1 MMVTRTFA
9 LAGAVML
16 IPVLAFAQVNATNQG
31 YLVNGP
37 DFSVVTAVGGTVCV
51 RTSDWTPARAAAAKA
66 CQQCTPD
73 LCPKPV
79 AAAPVPPKAAPTPP
93 PKAVE
98 PPPRAAPEK
107 LLPQKINFSAEALF
121 DFDKAVLKPEGKAM
135 LDDLVRTLQGAKY
148 EVIIATGHAD
158 RFGSVAYNQKLS
170 ERRANAVR
178 DYLAAREIPLNRI
191 SATGKGKS
199 QPVTKPDECKGPKS
213 AKVIACLQPD
223 RRVDVEVNGTK

>member
-1 MMVTRTFA
+1 MIVTRTFA

-51 RTSDWTPARAAAAKA
+51 RTSDWTPARAA
-66 CQQCTPD
+66 
-73 LCPKPV
+73 
-79 AAAPVPPKAAPTPP
+79 PVPPKAAPTSP

-199 QPVTKPDECKGPKS
+199 QPVTKPNECKGLKS

>member
-1 MMVTRTFA
+1 MMIRRTFA

-158 RFGSVAYNQKLS
+158 RFGSVAYNQRLS

-199 QPVTKPDECKGPKS
+199 QPVTKPNECKGPKS
-213 AKVIACLQPD
+213 AKVLACLQPD

>member
-1 MMVTRTFA
+1 
-9 LAGAVML
+9 ML

-93 PKAVE
+93 PE
-98 PPPRAAPEK
+98 IHPLLCAAPEK

-158 RFGSVAYNQKLS
+158 RFGSFAYNQRLS

-199 QPVTKPDECKGPKS
+199 QPVTKPDGVQRPEERQSHCLPAARSPRRRRGERHEVTPP
-213 AKVIACLQPD
+213 AHKVLT
-223 RRVDVEVNGTK
+223 RRAA

>member
-1 MMVTRTFA
+1 MIVTRTFA

-93 PKAVE
+93 KAVE

-107 LLPQKINFSAEALF
+107 LLPQKINFLAEALF

-223 RRVDVEVNGTK
+223 RRVDVEVTGTK

>member
-1 MMVTRTFA
+1 MMIRRTFA

-16 IPVLAFAQVNATNQG
+16 IPVLAFAQANATNQG

-158 RFGSVAYNQKLS
+158 RFGSVAYNQRLS

-199 QPVTKPDECKGPKS
+199 QPVTKPNECKGPKS
-213 AKVIACLQPD
+213 AKVLACLQPD

>member
-1 MMVTRTFA
+1 MMIRRTFA

-213 AKVIACLQPD
+213 PQVSACLQPD